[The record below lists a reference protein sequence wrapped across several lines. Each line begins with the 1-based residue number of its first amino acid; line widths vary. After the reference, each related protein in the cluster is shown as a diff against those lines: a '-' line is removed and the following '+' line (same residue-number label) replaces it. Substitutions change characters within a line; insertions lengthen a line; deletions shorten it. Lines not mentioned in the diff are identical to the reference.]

1 MVHCSATRVGQ
12 DIGKKEI
19 TQMHLQRGF
28 STIGYNY
35 VIRLDGTVEVGR
47 SLTIDG
53 AHCNSKGFSGVSY
66 NIHFIGICYVG
77 GWDENGK
84 AADIRTPQQKK
95 AMARLIKELCSKYQI
110 VEVLGHRDTSS
121 DLD

>member
-1 MVHCSATRVGQ
+1 MNKIDAIIVHCSATKAGQ

-47 SLTIDG
+47 SLT
-53 AHCNSKGFSGVSY
+53 CLLYTSPS
-66 NIHFIGICYVG
+66 
-77 GWDENGK
+77 
-84 AADIRTPQQKK
+84 P
-95 AMARLIKELCSKYQI
+95 
-110 VEVLGHRDTSS
+110 RDTR
-121 DLD
+121 